1 MYIYNQPWLWIR
13 TVIISYWDRNLLVTF
28 FVVDDMVVE
37 VVFCIFGSSHVP
49 EVMGIV
55 VFCGK
60 GVIFSLKKGWVS
72 CSDVD
77 VIFRVSSFSSFS
89 LLMKTSFGLLAR
101 LWQILKLFFWDCGRV
116 AGFFGWQGN
125 WIGWLFFLLS
135 LNRSGKWAYFF
146 FWHWGPVSSGA
157 FFGFAMMFFFGWVTS
172 MKIPFSDG
180 TRGRKFPSAFWRS
193 CLSDSR
199 APPSAQR

>member
-1 MYIYNQPWLWIR
+1 MLQPELR
-13 TVIISYWDRNLLVTF
+13 AKHTF
-28 FVVDDMVVE
+28 FCSTDDMVVE

-72 CSDVD
+72 CSDVR

-89 LLMKTSFGLLAR
+89 LLMKTSFGLLAG

-135 LNRSGKWAYFF
+135 LNQSSKLAYSL
-146 FWHWGPVSSGA
+146 FWLWGPVSSGD

-172 MKIPFSDG
+172 IKIPFSDG
-180 TRGRKFPSAFWRS
+180 TSGRKVLLKWF
-193 CLSDSR
+193 
-199 APPSAQR
+199 